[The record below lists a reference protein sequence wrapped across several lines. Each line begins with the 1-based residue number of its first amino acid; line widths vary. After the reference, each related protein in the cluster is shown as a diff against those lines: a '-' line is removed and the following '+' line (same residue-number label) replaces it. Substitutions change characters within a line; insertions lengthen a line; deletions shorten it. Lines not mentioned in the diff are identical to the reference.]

1 MPFRRKHRNAL
12 FGNKENVP
20 TGNGEGAPEPTLTQP
35 PGLFRCHSD
44 NSQRFCSDINPNT
57 VGVAA
62 KNLAHHHRHSVLSTK
77 EKITNLL
84 ELNSTLVKEVSTLRV
99 SQLSLTTNVNEL
111 SQELQS
117 KVLATDALQKQ
128 KEEIAGEFRQLER
141 VHNEVKESFEA
152 EKRESERRFES
163 VNQVVENL
171 QNMNEELKEEA
182 TRLREDVERHAS
194 EKMDLLEQI
203 DKVAEEKT
211 FLEDLVDSLRASE
224 EAIRV
229 EMQQALEE
237 VNKGKQSII
246 DEKNT
251 LLMTVNELEC
261 RNEYLEKTI
270 FNISAEKDAIATANQ
285 GLAIQKSALE
295 EDIKAAVVKHRDAVH
310 QFDEEKQCWEEDRK
324 TLELEK
330 DALLI
335 TNADLERSVSSL
347 LEQQKESTRR
357 FETEVEAMKREAELI
372 YSHKIQLED
381 VNAELLERE
390 KVSQQK
396 IIELISHQTEQ
407 NQMIEKINKELR
419 ITQKAA
425 KEYKAEAEK
434 RLSKV
439 ITEKDN
445 LIRSLQA
452 ELKEG
457 KARVSDLERANG
469 LLASQQ
475 DEYVLNIA
483 ELDRKHSSALKC
495 LHEVKALAKA
505 KGEEASMFKDQLDK
519 ASRALLALESK
530 LSTESDKQKR
540 MEVHLQTV
548 KGDLLI
554 AEDAAIQAQNRVKA
568 IEKEAA
574 NALERKTR
582 ESSQKIEALE
592 NKLAAMSERQCDM
605 ENDLISKKISLK
617 AASRA
622 ENMAKVK
629 LSYLLG
635 IMEES
640 GNNMQTQFE
649 VMKTSIL
656 EVQNGAAKANQCI
669 ATFQSELTTV
679 TNLHSQPIT
688 SRQARKKRRSRSRAQ
703 ARQSAKVCN

>member
-1 MPFRRKHRNAL
+1 
-12 FGNKENVP
+12 
-20 TGNGEGAPEPTLTQP
+20 
-35 PGLFRCHSD
+35 
-44 NSQRFCSDINPNT
+44 
-57 VGVAA
+57 
-62 KNLAHHHRHSVLSTK
+62 
-77 EKITNLL
+77 
-84 ELNSTLVKEVSTLRV
+84 
-99 SQLSLTTNVNEL
+99 
-111 SQELQS
+111 
-117 KVLATDALQKQ
+117 
-128 KEEIAGEFRQLER
+128 
-141 VHNEVKESFEA
+141 
-152 EKRESERRFES
+152 
-163 VNQVVENL
+163 
-171 QNMNEELKEEA
+171 
-182 TRLREDVERHAS
+182 
-194 EKMDLLEQI
+194 
-203 DKVAEEKT
+203 
-211 FLEDLVDSLRASE
+211 
-224 EAIRV
+224 
-229 EMQQALEE
+229 MQQALEE